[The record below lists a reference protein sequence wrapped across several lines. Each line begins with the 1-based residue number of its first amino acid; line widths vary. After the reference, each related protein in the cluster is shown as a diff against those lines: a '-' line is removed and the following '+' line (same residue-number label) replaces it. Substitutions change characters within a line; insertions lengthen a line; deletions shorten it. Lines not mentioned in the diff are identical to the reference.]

1 MSLLLDLG
9 YLLGALAA
17 SPWIL
22 YRLVKSGSWR
32 GFPQRAGARL
42 GARLG
47 APLEGSIW
55 LHGSSAGEVS
65 LLRPLIERLERD
77 RPGVPLVVSTNTVTG
92 LAAAAKAYSHHRV
105 VLFPLDLSFVVRRF
119 FRRFDP
125 RLVVI
130 VESELWPNF
139 LAHAARR
146 GIPVA
151 VLNGKMSEKSRRAY
165 ARTRIV
171 PKALAGVT
179 LLAVQSPEHAARFL
193 ALGVPSSRVHVTGNM
208 KYDLTAE
215 GARDERCAVRERLGY
230 AEDDVVVIGGSL
242 HAGESEALAEAFLAL
257 ERRVPAA
264 LMLVPRYPADAEAIA
279 ERLERQG
286 LSAVRKTQ
294 LDRGEAA
301 PPGHASVLV
310 VDTVGELGRLYSAA
324 DVAFVGGSLFF
335 RGSNK
340 GGHNLMEPAIRGV
353 ATLFGPYNFSF
364 KETVKDLLR
373 ADAAVEVADTE
384 ALRRALAA
392 LVADSQ
398 RRTELGERGRRVV
411 LQGQGATERNY
422 ALLAPLLEP
431 RAPAELA
438 ESVESA
444 ESAESAAGCLQ
455 GPADER
461 TMPRASGKLDS

>member
-1 MSLLLDLG
+1 MGLLLDLG
-9 YLLGALAA
+9 YLLGALVA

-22 YRLVKSGSWR
+22 YRLVKSGGWR
-32 GFPQRAGARL
+32 GFPERL

-47 APLEGSIW
+47 PPLRGSIW

-65 LLRPLIERLERD
+65 LLRPLIERIERG

-92 LAAAAKAYSHHRV
+92 LAAAAKAYPRHRV

-119 FRRFDP
+119 LRRFDP

-139 LAHAARR
+139 LCAAARCGAR
-146 GIPVA
+146 TA

-171 PKALAGVT
+171 PKALAEVT
-179 LLAVQSPEHAARFL
+179 LVAVQSEEHAARFL
-193 ALGVPSSRVHVTGNM
+193 ALGVPENRVHVTGNM

-215 GARDERCAVRERLGY
+215 MAPDERRAIRARLGY
-230 AEDDVVVIGGSL
+230 AENDVVVIGGSL
-242 HAGESEALAEAFLAL
+242 HEGEPEALAEAFLAL
-257 ERRVPAA
+257 EARERAA
-264 LMLVPRYPADAEAIA
+264 LILVPRYPAEAAEIA
-279 ERLERQG
+279 EGLEKRG
-286 LSAVRKTQ
+286 LRAVRKTA
-294 LDRGEAA
+294 LDRGEGAA
-301 PPGHASVLV
+301 PGRDAVLV

-324 DVAFVGGSLFF
+324 DLAFVGGSLFF

-373 ADAAVEVADTE
+373 ADAAVEVADAAE
-384 ALRRALAA
+384 LERALAA
-392 LVADSQ
+392 LVADPQ
-398 RRTELGERGRRVV
+398 RRASLGERGRRVV
-411 LQGQGATERNY
+411 LQGRGATERNY
-422 ALLAPLLEP
+422 ALLEPLLETF
-431 RAPAELA
+431 ET
-438 ESVESA
+438 
-444 ESAESAAGCLQ
+444 AAGCLQ
-455 GPADER
+455 GTADER

>member
-1 MSLLLDLG
+1 MGLLLDLG
-9 YLLGALAA
+9 LLLGALVA
-17 SPWIL
+17 SPWIV
-22 YRLVKSGSWR
+22 YRLVKSGGWR
-32 GFPQRAGARL
+32 GFPRRL

-47 APLEGSIW
+47 APLASSIW

-77 RPGVPLVVSTNTVTG
+77 LPGVPLVVSTNTSTG
-92 LAAAAKAYSHHRV
+92 LAAAAKAYSRHRV

-139 LAHAARR
+139 LAGAARR

-165 ARTRIV
+165 ARTLIV
-171 PKALAGVT
+171 PKALADVA
-179 LLAVQSPEHAARFL
+179 LLAVQSEEHAERFR
-193 ALGVPSSRVHVTGNM
+193 ALGVPHSRVHVTGNM

-215 GARDERCAVRERLGY
+215 TARDERRAMRERLGY

-242 HAGESEALAEAFLAL
+242 HDGEPEALVDAFLAL
-257 ERRVPAA
+257 EGRAPAA
-264 LMLVPRYPADAEAIA
+264 LILVPRYPVDADAIA
-279 ERLERQG
+279 EGLEKRG
-286 LSAVRKTQ
+286 LRAVRKTH

-301 PPGHASVLV
+301 PPGRSAVLV

-364 KETVKDLLR
+364 KETVKDLLF
-373 ADAAVEVADTE
+373 ADAAVEVADAAE
-384 ALRRALAA
+384 LRTALAA
-392 LVADSQ
+392 LVADRE
-398 RRTELGERGRRVV
+398 RRGGLGERGRHVV
-411 LQGQGATERNY
+411 LQGRGASERNY
-422 ALLAPLLEP
+422 ALLAPLLETF
-431 RAPAELA
+431 ET
-438 ESVESA
+438 
-444 ESAESAAGCLQ
+444 AAGCLQ

-461 TMPRASGKLDS
+461 TMPRASGKLDSC